1 MIVMEQ
7 LLVWAPV
14 YSVSLTFKYCGRE
27 VGSGGATAVVLIKNH
42 VLLLV
47 PYGKVLELG
56 FLKCI

>member
-1 MIVMEQ
+1 MEQ

-14 YSVSLTFKYCGRE
+14 YSVSLTFKCYGR
-27 VGSGGATAVVLIKNH
+27 GGGPGGAIAVVLIKYH